1 MIMSNKLNRLIDLL
15 VEADPELANDIYFAL
30 DEKLVK
36 KPYKFDDLNAVM
48 HKWTKPAVKTYGPLI
63 IEDANDGTGDGILTF
78 PEGFC
83 EEYGWKEGDTL
94 NFEVSKEK
102 TLIITKKE

>member
-1 MIMSNKLNRLIDLL
+1 MSNKLNRLVELLID
-15 VEADPELANDIYFAL
+15 ADPELANDIYFAL

-36 KPYKFDDLNAVM
+36 KPYSFDALNDVM
-48 HKWTKPAVKTYGPLI
+48 NTWTKPVIKTYGTFI
-63 IEDANDGTGDGILTF
+63 IEDARDGSGDGILTF

-94 NFEVSKEK
+94 NLEVSEEK
-102 TLIITKKE
+102 TLIITKKD

>member
-1 MIMSNKLNRLIDLL
+1 MSNKLHRLVELLID
-15 VEADPELANDIYFAL
+15 ADPELANDIYFAL

-36 KPYKFDDLNAVM
+36 KPYSFDALNDVM
-48 HKWTKPAVKTYGPLI
+48 NTWVKPVQKTYGSFT
-63 IEDANDGTGDGILTF
+63 IEDAGDGSGDGILTF

-83 EEYGWKEGDTL
+83 DEYGWKEGDVL
-94 NFEVSKEK
+94 NLEVSEEK